1 MRVSPTHLLCDERA
15 VLHAESR
22 ILQCVGFWANPVPSL
37 DDQLRMLQHSCVLVW
52 SSCRLRLNTLS
63 RYWRVLRKCH
73 SQHRLRCVDSRSNH
87 WSTLKHPFSVRHWWS
102 TQTSFLYHFRKN
114 LRITNTFFSV
124 HRPLVVKLLTSSTLF
139 PRFRCGRDSRWV
151 FFCCHTLFVA
161 WQPWPLE
168 RI

>member
-1 MRVSPTHLLCDERA
+1 MRVSPTHLLFDERA

-87 WSTLKHPFSVRHWWS
+87 WSTLKQTLVVHSNKLSVP
-102 TQTSFLYHFRKN
+102 FRKN
-114 LRITNTFFSV
+114 LRITNTFSV
-124 HRPLVVKLLTSSTLF
+124 HRLLVVKLLTSSTLF
-139 PRFRCGRDSRWV
+139 PRFRCGRNSRW
-151 FFCCHTLFVA
+151 FSFAATRCL
-161 WQPWPLE
+161 
-168 RI
+168 